1 MTGAWVAIGL
11 LVVAAAIVLLGVWAK
26 TRRRGMPEASKTKVE
41 KALQQAVSQQDP
53 VRRVL
58 AADAVLDLA
67 LTELGFRGSL
77 GDKLK
82 TAGPRMPNI
91 QAVWDAHKLRNR
103 LAHEHDA
110 SVNPAEIDRA
120 VRILEHAVRN
130 LSK

>member
-1 MTGAWVAIGL
+1 MTGFWIAIGL
-11 LVVAAAIVLLGVWAK
+11 LVLAAILVLAGVYAK
-26 TRRRGMPEASKTKVE
+26 MRSRGMSQGAKAKIE

-58 AADAVLDLA
+58 AADAVLDLT
-67 LTELGFRGSL
+67 LTELGFGGSL

-82 TAGPRMPNI
+82 KAGPRIPNV
-91 QAVWDAHKLRNR
+91 QAVWEAHKLRNQ

-110 SVNPAEIDRA
+110 SVNPAQVDRA
-120 VRILEHAVRN
+120 VRIFEHAIRS